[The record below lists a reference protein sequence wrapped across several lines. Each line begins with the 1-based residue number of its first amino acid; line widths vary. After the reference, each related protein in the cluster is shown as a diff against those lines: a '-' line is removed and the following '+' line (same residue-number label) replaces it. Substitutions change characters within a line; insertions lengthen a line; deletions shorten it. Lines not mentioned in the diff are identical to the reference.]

1 MRQVQCATRRLGAA
15 LVAILVVVS
24 ACAPVPRDPSA
35 AATPLDSGSG
45 RTPEPARTGD
55 EPSPSAL
62 DSTASPMTDV
72 PAALASGFRVDP
84 YPILSLPLAERA
96 YAETGDAPLAIDY
109 PATAAGVPT
118 YVRGGRTYLHPVGAA
133 QQALRQLSTYVATGR
148 PVYLDRARVIAEAL
162 LAAGTE
168 SDGGL
173 WIPYEFDFNLHGSAA
188 DVMRAPWYSGMAQG
202 QVLSLVSR
210 LYELTGDARYLDDA
224 TRIFRTFEVVG
235 QRTAPW
241 VVWVEDQYL
250 WLEEYPGSPPDHT
263 LNGFIFALYGVY
275 DYYVI
280 TRSDAASRLFRAGLT
295 TIDRYLPEFRNP
307 GGISNYCLLHHAL
320 SEKYHRIHIAQL
332 RELTRIT
339 GDSRFA
345 DMAALFESDFR

>member
-1 MRQVQCATRRLGAA
+1 MQCARRRLGAA

-173 WIPYEFDFNLHGSAA
+173 WIHEFDFNLHGSAA

-250 WLEEYPGSPPDHT
+250 CSR
-263 LNGFIFALYGVY
+263 N
-275 DYYVI
+275 
-280 TRSDAASRLFRAGLT
+280 TRDRLPT
-295 TIDRYLPEFRNP
+295 TP
-307 GGISNYCLLHHAL
+307 
-320 SEKYHRIHIAQL
+320 
-332 RELTRIT
+332 
-339 GDSRFA
+339 
-345 DMAALFESDFR
+345 